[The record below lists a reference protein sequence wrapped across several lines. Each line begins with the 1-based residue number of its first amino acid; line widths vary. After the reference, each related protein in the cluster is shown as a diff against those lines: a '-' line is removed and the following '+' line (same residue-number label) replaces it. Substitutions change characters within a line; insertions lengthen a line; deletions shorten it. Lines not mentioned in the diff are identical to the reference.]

1 MCTSWNTT
9 VKAKKP
15 TAIITY
21 WEMCTSWNLRLI
33 MSPPPQIITY
43 WEMCTSWNWSATAM
57 PCNTSPFQL
66 TRPCGSRPCRRI
78 LAIVD
83 YRNRTCLYPVS
94 GLILA
99 SLYFAQGYCVN
110 HPPSLSSLK
119 RVHPRRATSK
129 QTALSAYLL
138 ASVHC
143 PCGFL
148 PNDPSPHTRSDLF
161 RLPLSVSGRFV
172 VCIVSI
178 L

>member
-1 MCTSWNTT
+1 MPSCVTSVDYLPVQAFLQFAWL
-9 VKAKKP
+9 
-15 TAIITY
+15 
-21 WEMCTSWNLRLI
+21 WRLGLI
-33 MSPPPQIITY
+33 P
-43 WEMCTSWNWSATAM
+43 A
-57 PCNTSPFQL
+57 
-66 TRPCGSRPCRRI
+66 CRRI

-83 YRNRTCLYPVS
+83 HRNRTCLYPVS

-129 QTALSAYLL
+129 QTALSADLL
-138 ASVHC
+138 ASVHR
-143 PCGFL
+143 PYGFL

-172 VCIVSI
+172 VCMVHI
-178 L
+178 LHIM